1 MEAPTTWC
9 SELEEVRLTH
19 VFTLEE
25 ALAFNWDNHIE
36 RLCAV
41 TWGPPD
47 AARSGTFVYYHSGTW
62 SPNSMP
68 DQERCIQIG
77 DGRILPRDL
86 RPVYDRIDEALRKAN
101 IAANSIGYGDAFRT
115 IWPVAHLKSLTIGPK
130 EFKMCSCRT
139 NQWEN
144 PRDGSASLY
153 HDRFRMASGIIAAW
167 GEQIEEREYV
177 EEVGT
182 KRKLDSPQAD
192 LPNPKE
198 ALTGDG
204 DPAL

>member
-9 SELEEVRLTH
+9 SELEEDRLTH

-36 RLCAV
+36 RLCSV

-47 AARSGTFVYYHSGTW
+47 AHRSGAFVHYHSGTW
-62 SPNSMP
+62 GPGTMP
-68 DQERCIQIG
+68 AQERCIQIG
-77 DGRILPRDL
+77 DGRILPCDL
-86 RPVYDRIDEALRKAN
+86 KQVYERIEAALRKAN
-101 IAANSIGYGDAFRT
+101 IAAHTIIYGDAFRT

-130 EFKMCSCRT
+130 EFKMCSCRAD
-139 NQWEN
+139 QWEN
-144 PRDGSASLY
+144 PRDGGAALY
-153 HDRFRMASGIIAAW
+153 HDQFRMASKIIAAW
-167 GEQIEEREYV
+167 GEQIEEHEYV

-182 KRKLDSPQAD
+182 KRKLDHPGAD
-192 LPNPKE
+192 LPSPKE

-204 DPAL
+204 GTAL